1 LSKDEARANSAYALR
16 QVQGEIWSMGSFR
29 FSTLQWA
36 FVALFLIAGLPL
48 FFVSDPGTGRF
59 LARLAVLFLGGFA
72 VAMGLNARQTG
83 ILKLQHTTI
92 RRAARPRLFAAVT
105 GGIALLGLILVVMA
119 VVMHFNS

>member
-1 LSKDEARANSAYALR
+1 
-16 QVQGEIWSMGSFR
+16 
-29 FSTLQWA
+29 
-36 FVALFLIAGLPL
+36 
-48 FFVSDPGTGRF
+48 
-59 LARLAVLFLGGFA
+59 VLFLGGFA